1 MSRSWGSRTRSLL
14 SRLLCARLRLKVMAG
29 VVAVT
34 LVALA
39 AFDVAAVTTMRRY
52 LLTQTD
58 NNLHLALTQTD
69 ARLHSLLPEG
79 VPAPTVPQRPVRPN
93 MPKPN
98 VVRQLT
104 GLLSMSAPGFRRPL
118 KPAMSK
124 PRFRPLFGNFEIAFV
139 PRRGSVLILE
149 MPATTMGGDSFIVM
163 QSDVV
168 RSLTEPGAHTK
179 LIGTAGFRFLS
190 APVAGGSLVVGTS
203 LSQVAK
209 TTSQVELI
217 VTVGSIAVVLLIGLG
232 VFTVVRHG
240 LRPVEAMAR
249 QADRIT
255 GGDLTGRVAT
265 HDPRSEVGRL
275 GAALNGM
282 LARIEASQ
290 QQMRCFFG
298 DASHELRT
306 PLASLRANAQLYQ
319 QGGLQDPAEV
329 DEVMDRIV
337 LETRRM
343 GRLIDDMLGLARLG
357 QHPCQ
362 SRQPVDL
369 TAVVSGCAQRAR
381 VAGPARAWQARIAEG
396 LTVTGDEE
404 LLRRAIDNLLMN
416 VLAHT
421 PAGTAGT
428 ISASAAGGCVTIE
441 VTDDGPGVPP
451 DHLPHIFDRFYRAGP
466 RSGGS
471 GSGLGLAIV
480 AEIASA
486 HGGTARAAPASPH
499 GLQVTMTLPARPP
512 DPRSA
517 PKLAASVA

>member
-1 MSRSWGSRTRSLL
+1 MSHDRMSRVRTLL
-14 SRLLCARLRLKVMAG
+14 SRLLHARLRLKVLAG
-29 VVAVT
+29 VVIVT

-39 AFDVAAVTTMRRY
+39 AFDVGVVSTMRRY

-58 NNLHLALTQTD
+58 NNLDLALTVTEP
-69 ARLHSLLPEG
+69 RLNSLLPEG
-79 VPAPTVPQRPVRPN
+79 CVLRPN
-93 MPKPN
+93 SWCPSK
-98 VVRQLT
+98 L
-104 GLLSMSAPGFRRPL
+104 
-118 KPAMSK
+118 PA
-124 PRFRPLFGNFEIAFV
+124 LGDFEIAFV
-139 PRRGSVLILE
+139 PWRGPVVTLELVGTTHLHNMPPGSPRSVARPGPHTVPI
-149 MPATTMGGDSFIVM
+149 GGA
-163 QSDVV
+163 
-168 RSLTEPGAHTK
+168 L
-179 LIGTAGFRFLS
+179 FRFRS
-190 APVAGGSLVVGTS
+190 ARVTGGSLVVGTS
-203 LSQVAK
+203 LGQVTQTADR
-209 TTSQVELI
+209 VEAL
-217 VTVGSIAVVLLIGLG
+217 VTYGSIAVVLLIGLG
-232 VFTVVRHG
+232 VFVVVRRG

-255 GGDLTGRVAT
+255 GGDLTGRVSAG
-265 HDPRSEVGRL
+265 DPRGEVGRL

-290 QQMRCFFG
+290 QQMRRFFG

-306 PLASLRANAQLYQ
+306 PLASLRANAQLCQ
-319 QGGLQDPAEV
+319 QGALRSPGEV

-337 LETRRM
+337 AETRRM

-357 QHPCQ
+357 QHPRQ

-369 TAVVSGCAQRAR
+369 TTVVSGCAQRAR
-381 VAGPARAWQARIAEG
+381 VADPTRAWQARIADG
-396 LTVTGDEE
+396 LTVTGDQE

-421 PAGTAGT
+421 PAGTAGAIT
-428 ISASAAGGCVTIE
+428 ASAAGGRVTIE

-471 GSGLGLAIV
+471 GSGLGLAIA

-486 HGGTARAAPASPH
+486 HGGTTQAAPVSPH
-499 GLQVTMTLPARPP
+499 GLQVTLTLPARPP